1 MRDSAGPR
9 KSAPRRR
16 TLAILLS
23 MLEAGPGHVVMGY
36 PQQGAKWFGSVLC
49 CYMALSWAV
58 SEGQLFVLGDNRDN
72 SADSR
77 YWGYLPINLVQAK
90 PRFIYWSSEDTRI
103 RWNRISKIAQ

>member
-1 MRDSAGPR
+1 
-9 KSAPRRR
+9 
-16 TLAILLS
+16 

-36 PQQGAKWFGSVLC
+36 PQQGAKWFGSVLLL
-49 CYMALSWAV
+49 YGTFV
-58 SEGQLFVLGDNRDN
+58 GSEGQLFVLGDNRDN

-90 PRFIYWSSEDTRI
+90 PRFIYWSSGDTRI